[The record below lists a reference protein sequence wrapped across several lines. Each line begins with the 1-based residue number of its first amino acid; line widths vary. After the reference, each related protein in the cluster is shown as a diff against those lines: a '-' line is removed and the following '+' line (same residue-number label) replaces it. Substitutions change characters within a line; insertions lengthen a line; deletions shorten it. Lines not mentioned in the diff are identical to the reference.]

1 MRIIAHLDMDAF
13 FAAIEERDTPRFR
26 GLPLAVGANP
36 QEGQGRGVV
45 STANYKAREYGLHS
59 ALPIS
64 TAWRLSEAARKQG
77 KPPVIFLSVDM
88 EKYRGVSQRVMQILR
103 RFATTVEG
111 AGIDEA
117 FLDLTSTGSFETAE
131 EVSREIKTAIFSEE
145 QLTASVGLGPN
156 KLIAKIASD
165 RHKPDGLTIV
175 REEEAEA
182 FLAPLAIRKI
192 PGIGPKSELA
202 FAQEGIRLIRELKQL
217 SRHEL
222 QERLGKRG
230 LEVYDRARG
239 RDETPVETAFQTK
252 SISEQET
259 FAQDSLEPEFICECL
274 KLMCANLLTR
284 LAAEGLKSF
293 RTVTVTVRFAD
304 FKTRCR
310 SHTLG
315 EVAASGTIL
324 EFEALKLLM
333 PFLDSR
339 ENPAHKLIRLIG
351 VRLEK
356 LQ

>member
-13 FAAIEERDTPRFR
+13 YASVEERDTPRFR
-26 GLPLAVGANP
+26 GLPLAVGADP
-36 QEGQGRGVV
+36 DDGKGRGVV
-45 STANYKAREYGLHS
+45 TTANYRAREYGLHS
-59 ALPIS
+59 AMPIS
-64 TAWRLSEAARKQG
+64 KAWRLSEIARHRG
-77 KPPVIFLSVDM
+77 NPPVLFIRTDLPR
-88 EKYRGVSQRVMQILR
+88 YRAVSARIKAILHR
-103 RFATTVEG
+103 YVPVVED

-117 FLDLTSTGSFETAE
+117 FLDLSFTGSFETAE

-239 RDETPVETAFQTK
+239 RDEAPVEAAFQTK

-259 FAQDSLEPEFICECL
+259 FALDSLEPGFICECL
-274 KLMCANLLTR
+274 KLMCASLLTR
-284 LAAEGLKSF
+284 LAAEGLKTF

-310 SHTLG
+310 SHTLSDA
-315 EVAASGTIL
+315 AASGPIL

>member
-1 MRIIAHLDMDAF
+1 MDAF
-13 FAAIEERDTPRFR
+13 YASVEERDTPRFR
-26 GLPLAVGANP
+26 GLPLAVGADP
-36 QEGQGRGVV
+36 DDGKGRGVV
-45 STANYKAREYGLHS
+45 TTANYRAREYGLHS
-59 ALPIS
+59 AMPIS
-64 TAWRLSEAARKQG
+64 KAWRLSEIARHRG
-77 KPPVIFLSVDM
+77 NPPVLFIRTDLPR
-88 EKYRGVSQRVMQILR
+88 YRAVSARIKAILHR
-103 RFATTVEG
+103 YVPVVED

-117 FLDLTSTGSFETAE
+117 FLDLSFTGSFETAE

-239 RDETPVETAFQTK
+239 RDEAPVEAAFQTK

-259 FAQDSLEPEFICECL
+259 FALDSLEPGFICECL
-274 KLMCANLLTR
+274 KLMCASLLTR
-284 LAAEGLKSF
+284 LAAEGLKTF

-310 SHTLG
+310 SHTLSDA
-315 EVAASGTIL
+315 AASGPIL